1 MRKQNQMSQKQ
12 YRFFKVDLGAWKYLK
27 NNLLFF
33 RQTIA
38 ENRRQ
43 AKVPTFADIAGV
55 MNFVKKNSGPSSKKA
70 TYSRKVFS

>member
-27 NNLLFF
+27 NNLLFS

-43 AKVPTFADIAGV
+43 AKVPTFADITGV
-55 MNFVKKNSGPSSKKA
+55 NSGPSSKKV
-70 TYSRKVFS
+70 TFSRKVFS